1 MAKLTKTSPEWQSK
15 PSTDSTQSK
24 TRAEQNGMIACLVL
38 HAAEAWRRKAV
49 EYQESEDGAVELLE
63 RHEGLGA
70 NTCYQLL
77 LAAQV

>member
-1 MAKLTKTSPEWQSK
+1 
-15 PSTDSTQSK
+15 
-24 TRAEQNGMIACLVL
+24 MIACLVL
-38 HAAEAWRRKAV
+38 HAAEAWRRKAM

-70 NTCYQLL
+70 TTCYQLL